1 MLRSDRVAFGI
12 GQRGGVGDRAVFI
25 DSRRGR
31 QRYGRGV
38 VHIINDGADWS
49 GIWSDGFKVA
59 TSSGADAFA
68 DGGWALV
75 DVVADGHVQRTCTC
89 AGFDGDGLAAVEG
102 DGDRTVLS
110 GNRVAL
116 GIGQRSGV
124 GDRAVFV
131 HGRRSSQRYGG
142 AVVHIVDD
150 GADRSGI
157 RSDGFEVAAGRIFD
171 RLGNRRWALVD
182 VITNGHVQRT
192 CTCTGFDGDGFAA
205 VEGDR
210 HRSVLRGDWIAF
222 GIGERGGVSNG
233 AVFVHSRRSSQRH
246 GGGVVYIIDDS
257 ADWSGIWSNGFQ
269 IAAGRGADALAN
281 GGWALIH
288 VVADGHVQ
296 RTRTCAGFNGN
307 GLAAVQRDGDW
318 PVLRGDWI
326 AFGIGERG
334 GVSNGA
340 VFVHSR
346 RSSQRYGGAVVHI
359 VDDGADRSG
368 IRSDGFE
375 IAASSGADAFA
386 DGGWALVDV
395 ITNGH
400 VQRTCTC
407 TGFDGDGFAA
417 VEGDRYRTILRGDWI
432 AFGVGQGRGVG
443 NGAVFIDRRRGG
455 QRHGGG
461 VVYIINDGA
470 DGASVWR
477 DGFEVAAGCI
487 FDRLGNGRW
496 ALVNIVANA
505 DIQRTHTCTGLDGD
519 GFAAVEGDRY
529 RTILRG
535 DWIAFGVGQGCG
547 VSDRAVFID
556 SRRSSQRHG
565 RGVVHIVNDGADG
578 ASVWRDGFEV
588 AAGRI
593 FDRLGNRRWALVDV
607 VANADIQRTRTCT
620 GLDGDGFAAI
630 QCDRHRSVLRGDWIA
645 FGIGQR
651 CGVSNGAVFVDSRRS
666 GQRYGGGV
674 VHIVNDGADGASV
687 WRDGFEVAAG
697 RIFDRFGNCRW
708 ALVDVITNGHVQG
721 TRTCA
726 GFDGDGFAAVE
737 GDRYRTILRSDR
749 VAFGIGQRGGVG
761 NGAVFVDS
769 RRGRQRYGRGVVHII
784 NDGADWSGIW
794 SDGFK
799 VATSRGAN
807 AFADGGWALVD
818 VVADGHVQ
826 RTCTCAGF
834 DGDGLAAVEG
844 DGDRT
849 VLSGNRVALGI
860 GQRSG
865 VGDRAVFV
873 HGRRSSQR
881 YGGAVVHIV
890 DDGAD
895 WSAIRSDGFEIAASS
910 GADAFADGGWALVD
924 VVANGHV
931 QRTRTCTGFDGDGL
945 AAVEGDRYRTVLRS
959 DWIALGIG
967 QRSGVGNGAVFIDG
981 RRSSQRYGGGVVHIV
996 DDGAD
1001 RSGIWGNGFQIAA
1014 GCGADALAD
1023 GGWALVHVIA
1033 GSDVQRTRTCT
1044 GFDGDGLA
1052 AVQRDGDWTV
1062 LRSDRVAFG
1071 VGQGCGVSNG
1081 AVFVD
1086 SRRSGQCDGGG
1097 VVYIINDGADGAS
1110 VWRDGFEVAAGCI
1123 FDRLGNGRW
1132 ALVNI
1137 VANAD
1142 IQRTHTCTG
1151 LDGNGFAAV
1160 EGDRYRT
1167 ILRSDRIAFGVGQ
1180 RSGVSDRAVFIDG
1193 RRSSQRYGG
1202 GVVYIIDDSADR
1214 SGIRSNGFEVATG
1227 CVLDRLGNR
1236 RWALIH
1242 VVADGHVQRTCTCT
1256 GFDGDGFAAIERDGD
1271 RTVLR
1276 SDRIAFGV
1284 GQRSGVSD
1292 RAVFIDG
1299 RRSSQRYGGGVVYI
1313 IDDSADRS
1321 GIRSNGFE
1329 VATGCVLDRLGNR
1342 RWALIHVVADGHV
1355 QRTCTCTG
1363 FDGDGFAAIERDGD
1377 RTILRG
1383 DWIAFGIGQGGG
1395 VSDGAVFV
1403 HGRCSGERYGGGVV
1417 YIVDDGADRSGIRG
1431 NGFKV
1436 ATSSGADAF
1445 ADGGWALVDVVADGH
1460 VQRTRT

>member
-1 MLRSDRVAFGI
+1 M
-12 GQRGGVGDRAVFI
+12 
-25 DSRRGR
+25 
-31 QRYGRGV
+31 
-38 VHIINDGADWS
+38 
-49 GIWSDGFKVA
+49 
-59 TSSGADAFA
+59 
-68 DGGWALV
+68 
-75 DVVADGHVQRTCTC
+75 
-89 AGFDGDGLAAVEG
+89 
-102 DGDRTVLS
+102 
-110 GNRVAL
+110 
-116 GIGQRSGV
+116 
-124 GDRAVFV
+124 
-131 HGRRSSQRYGG
+131 
-142 AVVHIVDD
+142 
-150 GADRSGI
+150 
-157 RSDGFEVAAGRIFD
+157 
-171 RLGNRRWALVD
+171 
-182 VITNGHVQRT
+182 
-192 CTCTGFDGDGFAA
+192 
-205 VEGDR
+205 
-210 HRSVLRGDWIAF
+210 
-222 GIGERGGVSNG
+222 
-233 AVFVHSRRSSQRH
+233 
-246 GGGVVYIIDDS
+246 
-257 ADWSGIWSNGFQ
+257 
-269 IAAGRGADALAN
+269 
-281 GGWALIH
+281 
-288 VVADGHVQ
+288 
-296 RTRTCAGFNGN
+296 
-307 GLAAVQRDGDW
+307 
-318 PVLRGDWI
+318 
-326 AFGIGERG
+326 
-334 GVSNGA
+334 
-340 VFVHSR
+340 
-346 RSSQRYGGAVVHI
+346 
-359 VDDGADRSG
+359 
-368 IRSDGFE
+368 
-375 IAASSGADAFA
+375 
-386 DGGWALVDV
+386 
-395 ITNGH
+395 
-400 VQRTCTC
+400 
-407 TGFDGDGFAA
+407 
-417 VEGDRYRTILRGDWI
+417 RGDWI

-487 FDRLGNGRW
+487 FDRLGNRRW

-761 NGAVFVDS
+761 NGAVFIDS

-799 VATSRGAN
+799 VATSSGAN

-895 WSAIRSDGFEIAASS
+895 WSAIRS
-910 GADAFADGGWALVD
+910 
-924 VVANGHV
+924 
-931 QRTRTCTGFDGDGL
+931 
-945 AAVEGDRYRTVLRS
+945 
-959 DWIALGIG
+959 
-967 QRSGVGNGAVFIDG
+967 
-981 RRSSQRYGGGVVHIV
+981 
-996 DDGAD
+996 
-1001 RSGIWGNGFQIAA
+1001 
-1014 GCGADALAD
+1014 
-1023 GGWALVHVIA
+1023 
-1033 GSDVQRTRTCT
+1033 
-1044 GFDGDGLA
+1044 
-1052 AVQRDGDWTV
+1052 
-1062 LRSDRVAFG
+1062 
-1071 VGQGCGVSNG
+1071 
-1081 AVFVD
+1081 
-1086 SRRSGQCDGGG
+1086 
-1097 VVYIINDGADGAS
+1097 
-1110 VWRDGFEVAAGCI
+1110 DGFEVAAGCI